1 MNKEAL
7 EAMEEALL
15 AFQKIKVARWLKL
28 AAAPEVSAVDIADEA
43 SKKLKMSISKF
54 KQGGRD
60 D

>member
-15 AFQKIKVARWLKL
+15 AFQKIKVARWLKV

-54 KQGGRD
+54 KQGK
-60 D
+60 